1 MSKFN
6 PALPHSDVRGVSFAE
21 PIGRW
26 QVRLRLAGV
35 DTYLGSYDTQAEAEK
50 IALRARRG
58 EPVQK
63 RGRPSKSGVRGVTWN
78 KQARKWH
85 VRVRRDGRLRSF
97 GLYTDLG
104 VAEQVAIDA
113 HNGLLEPGTNARF
126 HGTRTGRPRRPPA
139 DPDTT
144 PAPTTPAVTPEPA
157 RGMCG
162 PMRVRPVV
170 VPWDQQPTPDP
181 PLPPVDPY
189 RHLRK
194 QPLTQQQIDR
204 LRELARGPRRTV

>member
-6 PALPHSDVRGVSFAE
+6 PALPHSDVRGVSYAE

-139 DPDTT
+139 EPDTT
-144 PAPTTPAVTPEPA
+144 PSPHDPSRHTRTRQGHVWAHARAPRRRAVGPTADPRPATAPGGPVPA
-157 RGMCG
+157 S
-162 PMRVRPVV
+162 P
-170 VPWDQQPTPDP
+170 QATPD
-181 PLPPVDPY
+181 
-189 RHLRK
+189 
-194 QPLTQQQIDR
+194 TAADR
-204 LRELARGPRRTV
+204 PAS